1 MQASAPVVLDRTHKG
16 PLSLPDAVAPN
27 SVGFKLNAVMEPP
40 KSNPVS
46 ISCLNPSTSSF
57 ATEKT
62 TALFTF
68 SVYFVKSS
76 SLIYRESSLDFST
89 FLINSPLEF
98 LSQLPSGDSPPI
110 SNYPLSILSLS
121 SILTSS
127 SLTVL
132 PLKPFTIS

>member
-1 MQASAPVVLDRTHKG
+1 MPFR
-16 PLSLPDAVAPN
+16 P
-27 SVGFKLNAVMEPP
+27 PP
-40 KSNPVS
+40 KFRGPYLVLCFVGGNPAIIYVDDLS
-46 ISCLNPSTSSF
+46 RMSTCLNPSTSSF
-57 ATEKT
+57 APEKT
-62 TALFTF
+62 TALLTF
-68 SVYFVKSS
+68 SVFFVKSS